1 MLMEE
6 LFERLRKFQELLME
20 RVAIEKEI
28 RELPKSIAAQEEV
41 LTRARKSYGDRSARF
56 EEAHSRVGQ
65 LRAELAEVVMHKE
78 KSEQQM
84 DSISNPREF
93 EALNKEITEAGLKE
107 DQLRKDLKR
116 EEENLQEAQTDVKA
130 SETLI
135 TSQEEEIE
143 QKRTRIRNDETS
155 MKLRVSK
162 LKTAEAE
169 TTTEIDPDVVFKFE
183 RIIKSKQGVGIVP
196 VKGVVCSG
204 CSMILP
210 AQFVN
215 EVRQSDKIVFCPYCS
230 RVLYYQEGDESQED
244 MIVDIESGSLAD
256 LDDFDDD
263 SDDDGYDSDGDMD
276 NGSDKDSMG
285 GDSDD

>member
-6 LFERLRKFQELLME
+6 LFERLRTFQELLLE
-20 RVAIEKEI
+20 RVAIEKEV

-41 LTRARKSYGDRSARF
+41 LTRARKSYGERSQRLAD
-56 EEAHSRVGQ
+56 AQARVGQ
-65 LRAELAEVVMHKE
+65 LRAELADVVAHKD

-84 DSISNPREF
+84 DQISNPREF

-116 EEENLQEAQTDVKA
+116 EDENLREAEAEVLS

-135 TSQEEEIE
+135 TSQEEEISA
-143 QKRTRIRNDETS
+143 KRTKIKNEEES
-155 MKLRVSK
+155 MKARVEE
-162 LKTAEAE
+162 LKQKETDTTAE
-169 TTTEIDPDVVFKFE
+169 IDSEVVFKFE

-230 RVLYYQEGDESQED
+230 RVLFYQEGDESQED

-256 LDDFDDD
+256 LDDFGDD
-263 SDDDGYDSDGDMD
+263 SDDDYDSDNDMD
-276 NGSDKDSMG
+276 GDSDKDSMG
-285 GDSDD
+285 DSDD

>member
-1 MLMEE
+1 
-6 LFERLRKFQELLME
+6 
-20 RVAIEKEI
+20 
-28 RELPKSIAAQEEV
+28 
-41 LTRARKSYGDRSARF
+41 
-56 EEAHSRVGQ
+56 
-65 LRAELAEVVMHKE
+65 
-78 KSEQQM
+78 M

-107 DQLRKDLKR
+107 DQLRKDVKR
-116 EEENLQEAQTDVKA
+116 EDENLIEAEGEVRSSESLISSQEA
-130 SETLI
+130 
-135 TSQEEEIE
+135 EIE
-143 QKRTRIRNDETS
+143 EKRTRIKNDEAS
-155 MKLRVSK
+155 MKARVTE
-162 LKTAEAE
+162 LKGKEDDITADID
-169 TTTEIDPDVVFKFE
+169 TEVVFKFE

-230 RVLYYQEGDESQED
+230 RVLFYQEGDESQAD

-256 LDDFDDD
+256 LDDFEED
-263 SDDDGYDSDGDMD
+263 SDDEYDSDSDMD
-276 NGSDKDSMG
+276 GDSEKGSM

>member
-6 LFERLRKFQELLME
+6 LFERLRTFQELLME
-20 RVAIEKEI
+20 RVAIEKEV

-41 LTRARKSYGDRSARF
+41 LTRARKSYGDRSLRL
-56 EEAHSRVGQ
+56 EETQSRVGQ
-65 LRAELAEVVMHKE
+65 LRAELADVVAHKD

-84 DSISNPREF
+84 DSITNPREF

-116 EEENLQEAQTDVKA
+116 EEENLREAEGEVLA

-135 TSQEEEIE
+135 SSQESEIAE
-143 QKRTRIRNDETS
+143 KRERITNEAAS
-155 MKLRVSK
+155 MSAKVEG
-162 LKTAEAE
+162 LKRKESE
-169 TTTEIDPDVVFKFE
+169 TTADIDPEVVFKFE

-230 RVLYYQEGDESQED
+230 RVLFYQEGDESQED

-256 LDDFDDD
+256 LDDFSDDSDEEYDDD
-263 SDDDGYDSDGDMD
+263 SDDESV
-276 NGSDKDSMG
+276 KDSMS
-285 GDSDD
+285 DSDD

>member
-6 LFERLRKFQELLME
+6 LFERLRTFQELLLE
-20 RVAIEKEI
+20 RVAIEKEV

-41 LTRARKSYGDRSARF
+41 LTRARKSYGERSQRLSDAQ
-56 EEAHSRVGQ
+56 SRVGE
-65 LRAELAEVVMHKE
+65 LRAELADVVAHKD

-84 DSISNPREF
+84 DQISNPREF

-116 EEENLQEAQTDVKA
+116 EDENLREAETEVLS

-135 TSQEEEIE
+135 KSQEEEIE
-143 QKRTRIRNDETS
+143 AKRAKIKNEEQS
-155 MKLRVSK
+155 MKTRVVE
-162 LKTAEAE
+162 LKEKEHE
-169 TTTEIDPDVVFKFE
+169 TTSDIDTEVVFKFE

-230 RVLYYQEGDESQED
+230 RVLFYQEGDESQED

-256 LDDFDDD
+256 LDDFGDD
-263 SDDDGYDSDGDMD
+263 SDDDYDSDNDMD
-276 NGSDKDSMG
+276 GDSDKDSMG
-285 GDSDD
+285 DSDD

>member
-1 MLMEE
+1 
-6 LFERLRKFQELLME
+6 ME
-20 RVAIEKEI
+20 RVAIEKEV

-41 LTRARKSYGDRSARF
+41 LTRARKSYGDRSVRL
-56 EEAHSRVGQ
+56 EETQSRVGQ
-65 LRAELAEVVMHKE
+65 LRAELADVVAHKD

-84 DSISNPREF
+84 DSITNPREF

-116 EEENLQEAQTDVKA
+116 EEENLREAEVEVKA

-135 TSQEEEIE
+135 SSQEAEIAEKRERITNEAASMSAKIEE
-143 QKRTRIRNDETS
+143 
-155 MKLRVSK
+155 
-162 LKTAEAE
+162 LKKDEAE
-169 TTTEIDPDVVFKFE
+169 TTSDIDPEVVFKFE

-230 RVLYYQEGDESQED
+230 RVLFYQDGGESQED

-256 LDDFDDD
+256 LDDFGDESDEEYDDD
-263 SDDDGYDSDGDMD
+263 SDDDSG
-276 NGSDKDSMG
+276 KDSMS
-285 GDSDD
+285 DSDD

>member
-6 LFERLRKFQELLME
+6 LFERLRTFQELLME
-20 RVAIEKEI
+20 RVAIEKDV

-41 LTRARKSYGDRSARF
+41 LTRARKSYGDRSLRL
-56 EEAHSRVGQ
+56 EETQSRVGQ
-65 LRAELAEVVMHKE
+65 LRAELADVVAHKD

-84 DSISNPREF
+84 DSITNPREF

-116 EEENLQEAQTDVKA
+116 EEENLREAEVEVRA

-135 TSQEEEIE
+135 SSQEAEIAE
-143 QKRTRIRNDETS
+143 KRERITNEAAS
-155 MKLRVSK
+155 MSAKVEK
-162 LKTAEAE
+162 LKRDEAKTTA
-169 TTTEIDPDVVFKFE
+169 EIDPEVVFKFE

-230 RVLYYQEGDESQED
+230 RVLFYQEGDESQED

-256 LDDFDDD
+256 LDDFGDESDEEYDDESRRVRQGFD
-263 SDDDGYDSDGDMD
+263 AGLGRL
-276 NGSDKDSMG
+276 G
-285 GDSDD
+285 

>member
-6 LFERLRKFQELLME
+6 LFERLRKFQGLLME

-41 LTRARKSYGDRSARF
+41 LTRARKSYGERSQRLQDAQ
-56 EEAHSRVGQ
+56 SRVGQ
-65 LRAELAEVVMHKE
+65 LRAELADVVQHKE

-84 DSISNPREF
+84 DTISNPREF

-116 EEENLQEAQTDVKA
+116 EEENLHEAESEVLA

-135 TSQEEEIE
+135 SSQESEVEE
-143 QKRTRIRNDETS
+143 KRARIKNDEAS
-155 MKLRVSK
+155 MKSRVTE
-162 LKTAEAE
+162 LKSLETE
-169 TTTEIDPDVVFKFE
+169 TTTDIDSEVVFKFE

-230 RVLYYQEGDESQED
+230 RVLFYQDSDSTQED

-256 LDDFDDD
+256 LDDFGDD
-263 SDDDGYDSDGDMD
+263 SDDDGYDADNDMDGD
-276 NGSDKDSMG
+276 SDKDG
-285 GDSDD
+285 IGDSDD

>member
-1 MLMEE
+1 
-6 LFERLRKFQELLME
+6 ME
-20 RVAIEKEI
+20 RVAIEKEV
-28 RELPKSIAAQEEV
+28 RELPKSILAQEEV
-41 LTRARKSYGDRSARF
+41 LTRARKSYGERSQRF
-56 EEAHSRVGQ
+56 EEVQSRVGQ
-65 LRAELAEVVMHKE
+65 LRAELADVVAHKE

-107 DQLRKDLKR
+107 DQLRKDVKR
-116 EEENLQEAQTDVKA
+116 EDENLIEAEGEVRSSESLISSQEA
-130 SETLI
+130 
-135 TSQEEEIE
+135 EIE
-143 QKRTRIRNDETS
+143 EKRTRIKNDEAS
-155 MKLRVSK
+155 MKARVTE
-162 LKTAEAE
+162 LKGKEDDITADID
-169 TTTEIDPDVVFKFE
+169 TEVVFKFE

-230 RVLYYQEGDESQED
+230 RVLFYQEGDESQAD

-256 LDDFDDD
+256 LDDFEED
-263 SDDDGYDSDGDMD
+263 SDDEYDSDSDMD
-276 NGSDKDSMG
+276 GDSEKGSM

>member
-6 LFERLRKFQELLME
+6 LFERLRTFQELLME
-20 RVAIEKEI
+20 RVAIEKDV

-41 LTRARKSYGDRSARF
+41 LRRARKSYGDRSLRL
-56 EEAHSRVGQ
+56 EETQSRVGQ
-65 LRAELAEVVMHKE
+65 LRAELADVVAHKD

-84 DSISNPREF
+84 DSITNPREF

-116 EEENLQEAQTDVKA
+116 EEENLREAEVEVRA

-135 TSQEEEIE
+135 SSQEAEIAE
-143 QKRTRIRNDETS
+143 KRERITNEAAS
-155 MKLRVSK
+155 MSAKVEK
-162 LKTAEAE
+162 LKRDEAKTTA
-169 TTTEIDPDVVFKFE
+169 EIDPEVVFKFE

-230 RVLYYQEGDESQED
+230 RVLFYQEGDESQED

-256 LDDFDDD
+256 LDDFGDESDEEYDDESRRVRQGFD
-263 SDDDGYDSDGDMD
+263 AGLGRL
-276 NGSDKDSMG
+276 G
-285 GDSDD
+285 

>member
-6 LFERLRKFQELLME
+6 LFERLRTFQELLME
-20 RVAIEKEI
+20 RVAIEKDV

-41 LTRARKSYGDRSARF
+41 LTRARKSFGERSQRF
-56 EEAHSRVGQ
+56 EEAQTRVGQ
-65 LRAELAEVVMHKE
+65 LRAELADVVAHKD

-107 DQLRKDLKR
+107 DLLRKDLKR
-116 EEENLQEAQTDVKA
+116 EDENLREAESEVRS

-135 TSQEEEIE
+135 SSQEEEIE
-143 QKRTRIRNDETS
+143 EKRTRIKNDEAS
-155 MKLRVSK
+155 MKARVTE
-162 LKTAEAE
+162 LKGKESDITKD
-169 TTTEIDPDVVFKFE
+169 IDSEVVFKFE

-230 RVLYYQEGDESQED
+230 RVLFYQEGDESQQD

-256 LDDFDDD
+256 LDDFGED
-263 SDDDGYDSDGDMD
+263 SDEDYDSEGDMD
-276 NGSDKDSMG
+276 GDSDKESM

>member
-6 LFERLRKFQELLME
+6 LFERLRTFQELLME
-20 RVAIEKEI
+20 RVAIEKDV

-41 LTRARKSYGDRSARF
+41 LARARKSYGERSQRLA
-56 EEAHSRVGQ
+56 EVQGRVGE
-65 LRAELAEVVMHKE
+65 LRAELADVVAHKD

-84 DSISNPREF
+84 DSISSPREF

-116 EEENLQEAQTDVKA
+116 EEENLREAEGEVAASGALISSQEAEIGEKRARILNEEA
-130 SETLI
+130 SMHARIDELRAKETEL
-135 TSQEEEIE
+135 T
-143 QKRTRIRNDETS
+143 KD
-155 MKLRVSK
+155 
-162 LKTAEAE
+162 
-169 TTTEIDPDVVFKFE
+169 IDPEVVFKFE

-196 VKGVVCSG
+196 VRGVVCSG

-215 EVRQSDKIVFCPYCS
+215 DVRQSDKIVFCPYCS
-230 RVLYYQEGDESQED
+230 RVLFYEDGDESQGA

-256 LDDFDDD
+256 LDDFEEEGDGDYDGEDDMDGDSDKGALDD
-263 SDDDGYDSDGDMD
+263 SD
-276 NGSDKDSMG
+276 N
-285 GDSDD
+285 

>member
-1 MLMEE
+1 
-6 LFERLRKFQELLME
+6 ME
-20 RVAIEKEI
+20 RVAIEKEV
-28 RELPKSIAAQEEV
+28 RELPKSIVAQEEV
-41 LTRARKSYGDRSARF
+41 LARARKSYGERSQRF
-56 EEAHSRVGQ
+56 EETQSRVGQ
-65 LRAELAEVVMHKE
+65 LRAELADVVAHKE

-107 DQLRKDLKR
+107 DQLRKDVKR
-116 EEENLQEAQTDVKA
+116 EDENLVEAESEVRS

-135 TSQEEEIE
+135 SSQEAEIE
-143 QKRTRIRNDETS
+143 EKRARIKNDEAS
-155 MKLRVSK
+155 MKARVAE
-162 LKTAEAE
+162 LKGKEDDITKDID
-169 TTTEIDPDVVFKFE
+169 TEVVFKFE

-230 RVLYYQEGDESQED
+230 RVLFYQEGDESQED

-256 LDDFDDD
+256 LDDFGED
-263 SDDDGYDSDGDMD
+263 SDEEYDSDSDMD
-276 NGSDKDSMG
+276 GDSEKSSM

>member
-6 LFERLRKFQELLME
+6 LFERLRTFQELLME
-20 RVAIEKEI
+20 RVAIEKDV

-41 LTRARKSYGDRSARF
+41 LTRARKSYGDRSLRL
-56 EEAHSRVGQ
+56 EETQSRVGQ
-65 LRAELAEVVMHKE
+65 LRAELADVVAHKD

-84 DSISNPREF
+84 DSITNPREF

-116 EEENLQEAQTDVKA
+116 EEENLREAEVEVRA

-135 TSQEEEIE
+135 SSQEAEIAE
-143 QKRTRIRNDETS
+143 KRERITNEAAS
-155 MKLRVSK
+155 MSAKVEK
-162 LKTAEAE
+162 LKRDEAKTTA
-169 TTTEIDPDVVFKFE
+169 EIDPEVVFKFE

-230 RVLYYQEGDESQED
+230 RVLFYQEGDESQED

-256 LDDFDDD
+256 LDDFGDESDEEYDDE
-263 SDDDGYDSDGDMD
+263 SDDE
-276 NGSDKDSMG
+276 SDKDSMP
-285 GDSDD
+285 DSDD

>member
-6 LFERLRKFQELLME
+6 LFERLRTFQELLLE
-20 RVAIEKEI
+20 RVAIEKEV
-28 RELPKSIAAQEEV
+28 RKLPKSIAAQEEV
-41 LTRARKSYGDRSARF
+41 LTRARKSYGERSQRLAD
-56 EEAHSRVGQ
+56 AQARVGQ
-65 LRAELAEVVMHKE
+65 LRAELADVVAHKD

-84 DSISNPREF
+84 DQISNPREF

-116 EEENLQEAQTDVKA
+116 EDENLREAEAEVLS

-135 TSQEEEIE
+135 TSQEEEISA
-143 QKRTRIRNDETS
+143 KRTKIKNEEES
-155 MKLRVSK
+155 MKARVEE
-162 LKTAEAE
+162 LKQKETDTTAE
-169 TTTEIDPDVVFKFE
+169 IDSEVVFKFE

-230 RVLYYQEGDESQED
+230 RVLFYQEGDESQED

-256 LDDFDDD
+256 LDDFGDD
-263 SDDDGYDSDGDMD
+263 SDDDYDSDNDMD
-276 NGSDKDSMG
+276 GDSDKDSMG
-285 GDSDD
+285 DSDD

>member
-1 MLMEE
+1 MEE
-6 LFERLRKFQELLME
+6 LFERLRTFQELLME
-20 RVAIEKEI
+20 RVAIEKEV

-41 LTRARKSYGDRSARF
+41 LTRARKSYGDRSVRL
-56 EEAHSRVGQ
+56 EETQSRVGQ
-65 LRAELAEVVMHKE
+65 LRAELADVVAHKD

-84 DSISNPREF
+84 DSITNPREF

-116 EEENLQEAQTDVKA
+116 EEENLREAEVEVKA

-135 TSQEEEIE
+135 SSQEAEIAEKRERITNEAASMSAKIEE
-143 QKRTRIRNDETS
+143 
-155 MKLRVSK
+155 
-162 LKTAEAE
+162 LKTNEAE
-169 TTTEIDPDVVFKFE
+169 TTSDIDPEVVFKFE

-230 RVLYYQEGDESQED
+230 RVLFYQDGGESQED

-256 LDDFDDD
+256 LDDFGDESDEEYDDD
-263 SDDDGYDSDGDMD
+263 SDDDSG
-276 NGSDKDSMG
+276 KDSMS
-285 GDSDD
+285 DSDD

>member
-6 LFERLRKFQELLME
+6 LFERLRTFQELLME
-20 RVAIEKEI
+20 RVAIEKEV
-28 RELPKSIAAQEEV
+28 RELPKSIVAQEEV
-41 LTRARKSYGDRSARF
+41 LARARKSYGERSQRF
-56 EEAHSRVGQ
+56 EETQSRVGQ
-65 LRAELAEVVMHKE
+65 LRAELADVVAHKE

-107 DQLRKDLKR
+107 DQLRKDVKR
-116 EEENLQEAQTDVKA
+116 EDENLVEAESEVRS

-135 TSQEEEIE
+135 SSQEAEIE
-143 QKRTRIRNDETS
+143 EKRARIKNDEAS
-155 MKLRVSK
+155 MKARVAE
-162 LKTAEAE
+162 LKGKEDDITKDID
-169 TTTEIDPDVVFKFE
+169 TEVVFKFE

-230 RVLYYQEGDESQED
+230 RVLFYQKGDESQED

-256 LDDFDDD
+256 LDDFGED
-263 SDDDGYDSDGDMD
+263 SDEEYDSDSDMD
-276 NGSDKDSMG
+276 GDSEKSSM

>member
-20 RVAIEKEI
+20 RVAIEKDI

-41 LTRARKSYGDRSARF
+41 LTRARKSYFDRSARF
-56 EEAHSRVGQ
+56 EETQSRVGQ

-84 DSISNPREF
+84 DQISNPREF

-116 EEENLQEAQTDVKA
+116 EDENLREAEIEVSSSA
-130 SETLI
+130 TLI
-135 TSQEEEIE
+135 KSQEEEIE
-143 QKRTRIRNDETS
+143 EKHTRIRNDEAS
-155 MKLRVSK
+155 MKSRVHE
-162 LKTAEAE
+162 LKELE
-169 TTTEIDPDVVFKFE
+169 SDTTTDIDTEVVFKFE

-215 EVRQSDKIVFCPYCS
+215 DVRQSDKIVFCPYCS
-230 RVLYYQEGDESQED
+230 RVLYFQEGDESQAD
-244 MIVDIESGSLAD
+244 MMVDIESGSLAD
-256 LDDFDDD
+256 LDDFGED
-263 SDDDGYDSDGDMD
+263 SDDEGYDSDNDMD
-276 NGSDKDSMG
+276 SDSDKDSMR
-285 GDSDD
+285 DSDD